1 LFYCTFKETGPAT
14 YYTDG
19 KQFQDAINALQASG
33 GGDCP
38 ELAINGILNG
48 MAEGPK
54 LGSPLYVLTDASAK
68 DATTDNIREVLSFA
82 NSQGITIN
90 FLTTG
95 SCNDDGSP
103 YAPFEKIASETC
115 GQILQLS
122 SSRELRELSSITG
135 VTLGGTTCLS
145 TGNSGSSNGKKKRSL
160 RESSFSYSIP
170 VDDSTEKIII
180 SVSTENE
187 NPSINLTDP
196 TGASVG
202 SGKVSLLK
210 GAIYEIN
217 NPRPGT
223 WELIVGSRA
232 GKHNYLI
239 KGSSETN
246 VDFEYFFVMIPTR
259 GISRKPIPI
268 SHPLL
273 GEYNYLLRITVPS

>member
-1 LFYCTFKETGPAT
+1 MLYCAFKETGPVT
-14 YYTDG
+14 YHTEA
-19 KQFQDAINALQASG
+19 KQFQDAINALFASG

-38 ELAINGILNG
+38 ELAIKGILDG
-48 MAEGPK
+48 LLASPK
-54 LGSPLYVLTDASAK
+54 SGSPLYVFTDASAK
-68 DATTDNIREVLSFA
+68 DATIDNIDEVLYIA
-82 NSQGITIN
+82 KTLGVTIN
-90 FLTTG
+90 FFTTG
-95 SCNDDGSP
+95 SCDGS
-103 YAPFEKIASETC
+103 YDPFVKIASETC
-115 GQILQLS
+115 GQMLQLS
-122 SSRELRELSSITG
+122 TSHELGQLSGITG
-135 VTLGGTTCLS
+135 VALEGTTCLRN
-145 TGNSGSSNGKKKRSL
+145 GNSGSLNGKKKRSL

-202 SGKVSLLK
+202 SGKVSLYK

-223 WELIVGSRA
+223 WELIVSSRA